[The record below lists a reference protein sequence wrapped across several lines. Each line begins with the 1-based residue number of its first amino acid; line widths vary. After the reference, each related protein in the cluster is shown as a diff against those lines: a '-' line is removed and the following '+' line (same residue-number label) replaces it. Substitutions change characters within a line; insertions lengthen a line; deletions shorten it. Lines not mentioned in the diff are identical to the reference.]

1 MESLFLGLLESHGI
15 LVFAGAFSIGAL
27 TSLAPCSIISVPLL
41 VGSALG
47 MSSHLSPRERVQ
59 FTYLFSFLFAF
70 GVAVSFSLLAYM
82 VAKMGLFFSIA
93 PLEAYIAAGI
103 LSMLI
108 GLYSLGFLPDIIDKG
123 RWMKQLIQWRFV
135 GIFLIGMMF
144 GLVSTPC
151 ASAPLVAIISVAAN
165 APQWYAYALVLVF
178 ALGHSLLLLLAGV
191 SIGFTQSIASNAKI
205 ALLTAWMTRL
215 FALALIAIGI
225 YFFVLA
231 YEQF

>member
-1 MESLFLGLLESHGI
+1 MESFFLGLLESHGI